1 MCLLSARPVLFLL
14 CGLWAG
20 VVQAQIEARL
30 QASRIDCT
38 APCAV
43 QFDASASSHDS
54 LAVDS
59 FTDLEYLWHFG
70 DAEAGQWSTGAL
82 RGSRNEAIGPLA
94 THVFERP
101 GTYTARVRVFDA
113 AGAQASA
120 QQQIRVADPDAV
132 FAGTATTC
140 LALDNL
146 NWAGCPQGARRE
158 VGSDALAAYTS
169 FGGAGRRLL
178 LRRGDAF
185 NLGGALRLQG
195 QGPGQ
200 IGAFGSGVLPRL
212 LQGAGAACI
221 EFGSTQQ
228 ATRDFSVFGL
238 RCEKPVAAQNDFSS
252 FLTHPVSTD
261 LQPVQHILVGRVEAS
276 GYAALQGGPLLGD
289 PPRERIQHVT
299 LYEAR
304 EDGFTRGGFVIN
316 FPFGRGLSWLGV
328 RIDRSSEVCASTNS
342 VMRSSTL
349 QRAVI
354 SQVEFVDS
362 CTGPLRL
369 HSMVT
374 SDPDGRRP
382 EKIVV
387 TRSFI
392 GGINASSGA
401 FGGNGG
407 PVSVEPGV
415 SAAAQF
421 RDYVFEANFVRYR
434 ANNNAAFDW
443 SGRNFVARNN
453 VFDLRGAPGDGDAF
467 AVFVK
472 SGGDHGTSS
481 RMRFIHNTVFQL
493 QGGPW
498 QAAFA
503 NYEGAAEV
511 RAYNNA
517 LRTVSGS
524 HVGALLSEGF
534 AEQAGN
540 LIAGPAVANPLVAA
554 TPAYGVL
561 GEYCPRPDGAF
572 AAAASPR
579 RAALDAFGRP
589 RGAAPSAGFCELGL
603 EVFAN
608 GFEP

>member
-1 MCLLSARPVLFLL
+1 MRAMHCLMGMALL
-14 CGLWAG
+14 GLTALPAL
-20 VVQAQIEARL
+20 AQIQPQL
-30 QASRIDCT
+30 QASRLDCT

-43 QFDASASSHDS
+43 QFDASASGHGSPD
-54 LAVDS
+54 LDP
-59 FTDLEYLWHFG
+59 FTDLEYLWDFG
-70 DAEAGQWSTGAL
+70 DTGAGPWSTGAL
-82 RGSRNEAIGPLA
+82 RGSRNQAIGPLA

-101 GTYTARVRVFDA
+101 GTYTVRVRVFDA
-113 AGAQASA
+113 TGAQAA
-120 QQQIRVADPDAV
+120 TQQQISVADPDAV

-140 LALDNL
+140 LALDTL

-158 VGSDALAAYTS
+158 VGSHALSAYTS

-200 IGAFGSGVLPRL
+200 IGAFGSGALPRL
-212 LQGAGAACI
+212 LQSAGATCI

-228 ATRDFSVFGL
+228 ATRDFSVFEL

-252 FLTHPVSTD
+252 FLTHPVSAD
-261 LQPVQHILVGRVEAS
+261 LQPVQHVLVGRVEAS

-289 PPRERIQHVT
+289 PPRDRIQHIT

-304 EDGFTRGGFVIN
+304 EDGFTRGSFVIN
-316 FPFGRGLSWLGV
+316 FPTGRGLSWLGV
-328 RIDRSSEVCASTNS
+328 RIDRSTEVCATTNS
-342 VMRSSTL
+342 VMRSSGL

-369 HSMVT
+369 HSSVS

-387 TRSFI
+387 TRSVI
-392 GGINASSGA
+392 GGINASSAA
-401 FGGNGG
+401 FGNNGG

-421 RDYVFEANFVRYR
+421 RDYVFEANFVRYG
-434 ANNNAAFDW
+434 ANNNAGFDW
-443 SGRNFVARNN
+443 SGQNFIARNN
-453 VFDLRGAPGDGDAF
+453 VFDLRGTPGNGDAF
-467 AVFVK
+467 AVFLK
-472 SGGDHGTSS
+472 SGGDHGSSS
-481 RMRFIHNTVFQL
+481 RMRFVHNTVFQL
-493 QGGPW
+493 QGGQW

-503 NYEGAAEV
+503 NYEGAADV
-511 RAYNNA
+511 RAFNNA

-524 HVGALLSEGF
+524 QVGALLSQGF
-534 AEQAGN
+534 AQQAGN
-540 LIAGPAVANPLVAA
+540 VVAGPAVANPLVVV
-554 TPAYGVL
+554 TPGYGLL
-561 GEYCPRPDGAF
+561 GEYCPRAGGAF
-572 AAAASPR
+572 AGTGSPQ
-579 RAALDAFGRP
+579 RAALDAFGRL
-589 RGAAPSAGFCELGL
+589 RGASPSAGFCELSLG
-603 EVFAN
+603 VFAD

>member
-1 MCLLSARPVLFLL
+1 M
-14 CGLWAG
+14 
-20 VVQAQIEARL
+20 
-30 QASRIDCT
+30 
-38 APCAV
+38 
-43 QFDASASSHDS
+43 
-54 LAVDS
+54 
-59 FTDLEYLWHFG
+59 
-70 DAEAGQWSTGAL
+70 
-82 RGSRNEAIGPLA
+82 
-94 THVFERP
+94 
-101 GTYTARVRVFDA
+101 
-113 AGAQASA
+113 
-120 QQQIRVADPDAV
+120 

-158 VGSDALAAYTS
+158 VGSNALSAYTS

-185 NLGGALRLQG
+185 SLGGALRLQG

-200 IGAFGSGVLPRL
+200 VGAFGSGALPRL
-212 LQGAGAACI
+212 LQGAGATCI

-228 ATRDFSVFGL
+228 ATSDFSVFEL

-252 FLTHPVSTD
+252 FLTHPVSAD
-261 LQPVQHILVGRVEAS
+261 LQPVQHVLVGRVEAS
-276 GYAALQGGPLLGD
+276 GYAAMQGGPLLGD
-289 PPRERIQHVT
+289 PPRDRIQHVT

-304 EDGFTRGGFVIN
+304 EDGFTRGSFVIN
-316 FPFGRGLSWLGV
+316 FPHGRGLSWLGV
-328 RIDRSSEVCASTNS
+328 RIDRSTEVCATTNS
-342 VMRSSTL
+342 VMRSSAL

-369 HSMVT
+369 HSSVS

-387 TRSFI
+387 TRSVI
-392 GGINASSGA
+392 GGINTSSAA
-401 FGGNGG
+401 FGNNGG

-421 RDYVFEANFVRYR
+421 RDYVFEANFVRYG
-434 ANNNAAFDW
+434 ANNNAGFDW

-453 VFDLRGAPGDGDAF
+453 VFDLRGTPGDGDAF
-467 AVFVK
+467 AVFLK
-472 SGGDHGTSS
+472 SGGDHGASS
-481 RMRFIHNTVFQL
+481 RMRFVHNTVFQL
-493 QGGPW
+493 QGGQW

-503 NYEGAAEV
+503 NYEGATDV

-524 HVGALLSEGF
+524 HIGALLSEGF
-534 AEQAGN
+534 SQQAGN
-540 LIAGPAVANPLVAA
+540 VIAGPAVANPLVMA
-554 TPAYGVL
+554 TPGYGVL
-561 GEYCPRPDGAF
+561 AEYCPRAGGAF
-572 AAAASPR
+572 AGTGSPQ

-589 RGAAPSAGFCELGL
+589 RGAAPSAGFCELSLG
-603 EVFAN
+603 VFAD

>member
-1 MCLLSARPVLFLL
+1 MQVQPWLIGALSAFCLF
-14 CGLWAG
+14 AEPI
-20 VVQAQIEARL
+20 QAQIQPQL
-30 QASRIDCT
+30 QASRLSCT

-43 QFDASASSHDS
+43 QFDASSSTHTSPDIEP
-54 LAVDS
+54 
-59 FTDLEYLWHFG
+59 FTDLEYLWDFG
-70 DAEAGQWSTGAL
+70 DAQAGDWSTGAL

-94 THVFERP
+94 THVYERP
-101 GTYTARVRVFDA
+101 GAYTVRVRVFDA
-113 AGAQASA
+113 SGTQAGTQL
-120 QQQIRVADPDAV
+120 QISVADPNAV
-132 FAGTATTC
+132 FSGVATTC

-146 NWAGCPQGARRE
+146 DWSGCPAGARRE
-158 VGSDALAAYTS
+158 VGSSALSAYTN

-178 LRRGDAF
+178 LRRGDVFSAT
-185 NLGGALRLQG
+185 GSLRLSG

-200 IGAFGSGVLPRL
+200 IGAFGSGALPRL
-212 LQGAGAACI
+212 QQGAGATCI

-228 ATRDFSVFGL
+228 ATSDFSVFEL

-252 FLTHPVSTD
+252 FVTHPVSAD

-289 PPRERIQHVT
+289 PSRARIQHVT

-304 EDGFTRGGFVIN
+304 EDGFSRGSFVIN
-316 FPFGRGLSWLGV
+316 FPLGRGLSWLGV
-328 RIDRSSEVCASTNS
+328 RIDRSTEVCATTNS
-342 VMRSSTL
+342 VLRSSGL

-369 HSMVT
+369 HSSVS
-374 SDPDGRRP
+374 SDPDSHRP

-387 TRSFI
+387 TRSVI
-392 GGINASSGA
+392 GGINTSSAA
-401 FGGNGG
+401 FGNNGG

-421 RDYVFEANFVRYR
+421 RDYVFEGNFVRYQ
-434 ANNNAAFDW
+434 ANNNAGFDW
-443 SGRNFVARNN
+443 SGHNFVARNN
-453 VFDLRGAPGDGDAF
+453 LFDLRGTPSNGDAF
-467 AVFVK
+467 AVFTK
-472 SGGDHGTSS
+472 SGGDHGASS

-503 NYEGAAEV
+503 NYEGAMDV

-517 LRTVSGS
+517 LRTVGGT
-524 HVGALLSEGF
+524 HIGTLTSEGF
-534 AEQAGN
+534 AATAGN
-540 LIAGPAVANPLVAA
+540 AVAGPAVANPLVVA
-554 TPAYGVL
+554 TPAYGAL
-561 GEYCPRPDGAF
+561 AEYCPRAGGAF
-572 AAAASPR
+572 AGAASPQ
-579 RAALDAFGRP
+579 RAALDAYGRL
-589 RGAAPSAGFCELGL
+589 RGSAPSAGFCELSL
-603 EVFAN
+603 DLFAD